1 MQRRRR
7 HQEEHENHERWLVSY
22 ADFITLL
29 FAFFVVM
36 YSISSINEGKYK
48 ILSETLTGVFN
59 QPDRS
64 LKPIPIGDERP
75 RTTEPERTSVEEQP
89 SDNAASAD
97 SLERIADSVRDAFG
111 DLIASDQLS
120 VRGNEL
126 WIEITLNSS
135 LLFPSGDALP
145 NDAAFDIVE
154 KVAKI
159 LAPYKNPI
167 HVEGFTDDVP
177 IHSPRYPTNWE
188 LSAARAAS
196 IVRLLGNDGVEPSRM
211 AAVGYGEFQP
221 VADNA
226 SRRAGEEPP
235 GGAGDLAQPGG
246 TAQRQRGRQ
255 RQGAAGFGAPPRR
268 LGSWHASCRYWRYAG
283 ARAGNRQFPVAF
295 AMSARNMVCVRAP
308 GPNWPVVRPQ
318 PGGPMPGRVEQ

>member
-1 MQRRRR
+1 MPRRRR

-64 LKPIPIGDERP
+64 MRPIPVGEERP
-75 RTTEPERTSVEEQP
+75 RTQQPDQSITEPQDEGQAQGSPDT
-89 SDNAASAD
+89 
-97 SLERIADSVRDAFG
+97 LERIGDSVREAFG
-111 DLIASDQLS
+111 DLISSEQLR
-120 VRGNEL
+120 VRGNEF

-159 LAPYKNPI
+159 LAPYRNPV

-196 IVRLLGNDGVEPSRM
+196 IVRLLAQDGVEPV
-211 AAVGYGEFQP
+211 AAGGGGLWRIPAGGGQCH
-221 VADNA
+221 
-226 SRRAGEEPP
+226 RRGAREEPP
-235 GGAGDLAQPGG
+235 GGAGDLPQPGG
-246 TAQRQRGRQ
+246 AAQRQRGRQ
-255 RQGAAGFGAPPRR
+255 RQGTARSGLAAC
-268 LGSWHASCRYWRYAG
+268 WHATCT
-283 ARAGNRQFPVAF
+283 
-295 AMSARNMVCVRAP
+295 SAC
-308 GPNWPVVRPQ
+308 Q
-318 PGGPMPGRVEQ
+318 